1 MIEFPTGILIVVVL
15 AIGASVVSMLHV
27 FSCVMKHEVTLHD
40 LRNHV
45 EKLHNDYAL
54 HLARI
59 SGEIPLESD
68 VDIIDDETGEP
79 IEAAEITE
87 AAPEPDLQTTQAA

>member
-1 MIEFPTGILIVVVL
+1 MIEFPAGILIVISL

-40 LRNHV
+40 LRNRV

-54 HLARI
+54 HLARM
-59 SGEIPLESD
+59 SGEVPHESD
-68 VDIIDDETGEP
+68 VEIIDDETGEP
-79 IEAAEITE
+79 VEPVGTL
-87 AAPEPDLQTTQAA
+87 PEPDLQATQAA